1 MPEGPDAH
9 FDGGMLR
16 SGRFSDIYFSA
27 EGGLG
32 EAQSVFL
39 DACGLPEG
47 WAGRRHFSIG
57 ELGFGSGL
65 NMLATL
71 DLWRRTRAP
80 GQQLHL
86 FSVEAFPLPRA
97 VAAEAL
103 AAFPDVAPIA
113 ARLLDQWPD
122 GAPGMQRIDFPEIG
136 ARLDLAICDAR
147 DALAGWDGRAD
158 AWFLDGF
165 APAKNPDMWSAEVL
179 ALVGQRSAAGA
190 RLGTYTAAGF
200 VREGLAAAG
209 FTVERK
215 PGFGRKRHRIEARFA
230 GTPAPDAP
238 VPEVAVIGAGISG
251 AALALAWRDMGVKA
265 RLFAHGPTASGNP
278 AALLTPR
285 FDAGGGPVAALHAQ
299 AFRRSVA
306 RIRRTAPGA
315 IVAEGA
321 LRLPALPRDPG
332 RFATVAASGL
342 FGPDA
347 MPAVSAADA
356 AGMLGE
362 SAAAAGLW
370 MRDSLTIAPA
380 LLRAAWLGDHEER
393 HIAGIDRTP
402 DGWLLIDDAGRTTR
416 HAIVCI
422 AAGPGSGDLA
432 AIPLRHIR
440 GQASVAPVPFEGV
453 PASWGHYCIPC
464 PGGTLFGA
472 THDRD
477 DPADDVRQA
486 DRERNLRSLAEA
498 RPELAARLGGTAC
511 ADVAGVRVAPRDTQ
525 PVAGRLRDGLF
536 LLTGLGGRGFSLAPL
551 LAEHVTAL
559 ALGVPSPLS
568 APLARI
574 VDPARLQ
581 GDFRPPYSGA

>member
-1 MPEGPDAH
+1 MPDGPDAR
-9 FDGGMLR
+9 FDGGILR

-27 EGGLG
+27 EGGLR

-39 DACGLPEG
+39 AACGLPEG
-47 WAGRRHFSIG
+47 WAGRRHFIIG

-97 VAAEAL
+97 VAAQAL
-103 AAFPDVAPIA
+103 AAFPEVAPIA
-113 ARLLDQWPD
+113 VQLLDQWPD
-122 GAPGMQRIDFPEIG
+122 GAPGMQRIDFPDIG

-147 DALAGWDGRAD
+147 DALASWDGRAD

-165 APAKNPDMWSAEVL
+165 APAKNPDMWSTEVL
-179 ALVGQRSAAGA
+179 ALVGRRSAAGA

-215 PGFGRKRHRIEARFA
+215 PGFGRKRHRIEARLGGA
-230 GTPAPDAP
+230 AACDTPPPEAPL
-238 VPEVAVIGAGISG
+238 PEVAVIGAGVSG
-251 AALALAWRDMGVKA
+251 AALALAWRDMGVKV
-265 RLFAHGPTASGNP
+265 RQFAHGPTASGNP

-285 FDAGGGPVAALHAQ
+285 FDAGGGPIAALHAQ

-306 RIRRTAPGA
+306 RIRRTAPAA
-315 IVAEGA
+315 ILAEGA

-332 RFATVAASGL
+332 RFAAVAASGL

-347 MPAVSAADA
+347 MSAVSAAEA

-362 SAAAAGLW
+362 SAAAPGLW

-380 LLRAAWLGDHEER
+380 LLRAAWLGDAEDR
-393 HIAGIDRTP
+393 RIAAMGRTP
-402 DGWLLIDDAGRTTR
+402 EGWLLTDDAGRSTL

-440 GQASVAPVPFEGV
+440 GQASVAAVPFAGV

-464 PGGTLFGA
+464 PEGTLFGA

-477 DPADDVRQA
+477 DPAGDLRPA

-498 RPELAARLGGTAC
+498 RPDLAARLGGTAC

-525 PVAGRLRDGLF
+525 PAAGCLQDGLF

-551 LAEHVTAL
+551 LAEHVVAQ
-559 ALGVPSPLS
+559 ALGIPSPLS
-568 APLARI
+568 GSLARI

-581 GDFRPPYSGA
+581 SGA